1 MKIVNLIFG
10 ITLVFSLASCGDSKK
25 DSKEIPTQEFLKER
39 IQEMDD
45 SLQQAYE
52 KIMNEG
58 STKIPSLLIYEAI
71 NRQLDF
77 YHNYPTDPFS
87 ANCLDKI
94 HQLYMQEKVYD
105 KSVEY
110 ADTLLL
116 KFPNYKY
123 KKEVLLSIGSTYDTM
138 LGDTSMVRKYYTKL
152 LKEVPNLDKE
162 TKSMVEFR
170 LKNLSLSFDELIDL
184 QLKNIAA
191 K

>member
-87 ANCLDKI
+87 ANCLDKV

-162 TKSMVEFR
+162 TKSMVQFR